1 MGYSYVSDRDGNAVT
16 DAATVKE
23 GEQLKITLLHG
34 ALMAQ
39 VQEILKGQEK
49 MSRRNGGRE

>member
-1 MGYSYVSDRDGNAVT
+1 MT

-39 VQEILKGQEK
+39 VQEILKEQE
-49 MSRRNGGRE
+49 NIGGTEAENE